1 MVLDFQFNWSTL
13 WVVVALY
20 VITGLFGMSL
30 SYHRNLSH
38 KSFKLSKWLEY
49 LFAYCGVLALEGNP
63 IDWVSMHRYHHQV
76 ADTEQDPQRLDQRFL
91 WLSNYYASTK
101 RVDTRY
107 FVIFQE
113 MEKNI
118 LLMVRKQVR
127 RDNVRDLEKQIFYKF
142 IHKTYLLH
150 PISLAMLLYVV
161 GGMPFLIWGMG
172 VRTVIV
178 LHTTLLVNS
187 ICHRSGKQQWKT
199 HDLSIN
205 NGWMSLVTFGES
217 WHNNHHAFPYS
228 ARHGFEWW
236 EIDIGW
242 YVIRFLRAIG
252 VATNVKLPP
261 HKATHKQEL

>member
-1 MVLDFQFNWSTL
+1 
-13 WVVVALY
+13 
-20 VITGLFGMSL
+20 
-30 SYHRNLSH
+30 
-38 KSFKLSKWLEY
+38 
-49 LFAYCGVLALEGNP
+49 
-63 IDWVSMHRYHHQV
+63 
-76 ADTEQDPQRLDQRFL
+76 
-91 WLSNYYASTK
+91 
-101 RVDTRY
+101 
-107 FVIFQE
+107 

-127 RDNVRDLEKQIFYKF
+127 RDNVWDLEKQIFYKF

-178 LHTTLLVNS
+178 LHATLLVNS
-187 ICHRSGKQQWKT
+187 ICHRSGRQQWKT
-199 HDLSIN
+199 RDLSIN

-236 EIDIGW
+236 QIDLSW
-242 YVIRFLRAIG
+242 YVIRFLQAIE